1 MSRITFGYIIKD
13 GKAEVDVKKAA
24 QLNELFISYLSGLS
38 LINAAKNAGI
48 KKHHGTIARMLT
60 NKRYLGDVFYPQI
73 IKEDIFEHVAVE
85 KLKRAETL
93 GRIREPN
100 EKDEEV
106 QTMQFTIPKVEQ
118 IYDDPFKQAEYAYS
132 LIESEMK
139 IDGDQ

>member
-1 MSRITFGYIIKD
+1 
-13 GKAEVDVKKAA
+13 
-24 QLNELFISYLSGLS
+24 
-38 LINAAKNAGI
+38 
-48 KKHHGTIARMLT
+48 MLT
-60 NKRYLGDVFYPQI
+60 NKRYLGDEFYPQI